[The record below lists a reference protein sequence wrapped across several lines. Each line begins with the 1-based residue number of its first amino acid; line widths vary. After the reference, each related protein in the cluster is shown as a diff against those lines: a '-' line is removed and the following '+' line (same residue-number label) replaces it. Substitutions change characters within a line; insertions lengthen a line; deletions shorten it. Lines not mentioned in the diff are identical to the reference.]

1 MEMNNKLNTKDL
13 INVGIFTA
21 LYFVVMFVVAFTG
34 YIPVMM
40 VIMPAL
46 CTFVGAIPFMLFLTR
61 VRKFGMVTIMGILLG
76 LLTFLL
82 GRPWP
87 SVLIGALAG
96 FFADLYLKTGDYKS
110 IQKSCIGHGI
120 FSLWVV
126 GMALP
131 MYFGYRDAF
140 MESIRPGY
148 GDAYVDALIGFT
160 PSWMFWVMT
169 VLIVLGGLLG
179 AILGSRILKKHF
191 VKAGMV

>member
-1 MEMNNKLNTKDL
+1 MDNKLNTKDL
-13 INVGIFTA
+13 INIGIFTA
-21 LYFVVMFVVAFTG
+21 LYFVVMFIVAFTG
-34 YIPVMM
+34 YIPIFM

-46 CTFVGAIPFMLFLTR
+46 CTFVGAIPFMLFMTR

-96 FFADLYLKTGDYKS
+96 LLADLYLKGGNYNS
-110 IQKSCIGHGI
+110 IQRACIGHAI

-131 MYFGYRDAF
+131 LYFGYRDAYL
-140 MESIRPGY
+140 ESLRAGY
-148 GDAYVDALIGFT
+148 GDAYVEAITGYT
-160 PSWMFWVMT
+160 PAWMFWVMT
-169 VLIVLGGLLG
+169 ALIALGGYLG
-179 AILGSRILKKHF
+179 ALVGAKILKKHF